1 MGNIFILT
9 FSMYYILQITF
20 PQVIRMVRLLIGGC
34 NNEGLACYIKTLK
47 ILISMNGIAWEALL
61 NHENQEVRMLCN

>member
-1 MGNIFILT
+1 
-9 FSMYYILQITF
+9 
-20 PQVIRMVRLLIGGC
+20 MVRLLIGGC